1 MTKSRYDECMK
12 DKLLQIKSLIEDI
25 LLAMEPEEK
34 DTSSQAISPTKEQDF
49 EELKSLLASEVW
61 PEAVFSAQ
69 IADENS
75 EQDKEERAQGIADI
89 MLPPMEGKSF
99 LDFGCGEGHVAKCLS
114 KEAKVSV
121 GYDVEK
127 SQKSKLPWD
136 HKDGNF
142 LLTSDFEKVVSEGPF
157 DVILLYDVV
166 DHAKDAIP
174 SEILSRAASVLAP
187 EGRIFMRCH
196 PWCGRHGGHLYR
208 SINKAFVHLVFKS
221 DELDALGIRPERNLG
236 VVKPLKTYG
245 DIIKDAGLANDSE
258 PEIDNQEVEDF
269 FRDTPVVRD
278 RILKAWGVDKWEN
291 DPPSFQ
297 MSQCF
302 VDYVLKKK

>member
-1 MTKSRYDECMK
+1 M
-12 DKLLQIKSLIEDI
+12 KSLLEEI
-25 LLAMEPEEK
+25 LLAMESEGK
-34 DTSSQAISPTKEQDF
+34 DPPVQEPSPTKEQEFD
-49 EELKSLLASEVW
+49 ELKSLLASEVW

-89 MLPPMEGKSF
+89 MLPTMEGKSF
-99 LDFGCGEGHVAKCLS
+99 LDFGCGEGHVAKYLS
-114 KEAKVSV
+114 KEARVSV
-121 GYDVEK
+121 GYDIEK
-127 SQKSKLPWD
+127 SQRSKLPWN

-142 LLTSDFEKVVSEGPF
+142 ILTSDFEKVVAEGPF

-166 DHAKDAIP
+166 DHVKDMTP
-174 SEILSRAASVLAP
+174 SEMLLKAASVLAP

-208 SINKAFVHLVFKS
+208 SSNKAFVHLVFKS
-221 DELDALGIRPERNLG
+221 DELEALGIRPESNLG

-245 DIIKDAGLANDSE
+245 DIIKDAGLANDAD
-258 PEIDNQEVEDF
+258 PEIDSQEVEDF

-278 RILKAWGVDKWEN
+278 RILKAWGVDKWDN

>member
-1 MTKSRYDECMK
+1 MREKLEKVRILIDE
-12 DKLLQIKSLIEDI
+12 I
-25 LLAMEPEEK
+25 
-34 DTSSQAISPTKEQDF
+34 
-49 EELKSLLASEVW
+49 LASLDAAPPQNPKTGLNEEEFGVLKGLLESDQW

-89 MLPPMEGKSF
+89 ILPPMEGKSF
-99 LDFGCGEGHVAKCLS
+99 LDFGCGEGHVAKYLS
-114 KEAKVSV
+114 KEARVSV
-121 GYDVEK
+121 GYDIEK
-127 SQKSKLPWD
+127 SQRSKLPWD

-142 LLTSDFEKVVSEGPF
+142 LLTSDFEKVVAEGPF
-157 DVILLYDVV
+157 DVILMYDVV
-166 DHAKDAIP
+166 DHVKDMTP
-174 SEILSRAASVLAP
+174 SEMLLKAASVLAP

-208 SINKAFVHLVFKS
+208 STNKAFVHLVFNS
-221 DELDALGIRPERNLG
+221 DELEALGIRPESNLG

-278 RILKAWGVDKWEN
+278 RILKAWGVDKWEQ

>member
-1 MTKSRYDECMK
+1 MREKLEKVRTLIDE
-12 DKLLQIKSLIEDI
+12 I
-25 LLAMEPEEK
+25 
-34 DTSSQAISPTKEQDF
+34 
-49 EELKSLLASEVW
+49 LASLDAAPPQNPKTGLNEEEFGVLKGLLESDQW

-89 MLPPMEGKSF
+89 ILPPMEGKSF
-99 LDFGCGEGHVAKCLS
+99 LDFGCGEGHVAKYLS
-114 KEAKVSV
+114 KEARVSV
-121 GYDVEK
+121 GYDIEK
-127 SQKSKLPWD
+127 SQRSKLPWN

-142 LLTSDFEKVVSEGPF
+142 LLTSDFEKVVAEGPF

-166 DHAKDAIP
+166 DHVKDMTP
-174 SEILSRAASVLAP
+174 SEMLLKAASVLAP

-208 SINKAFVHLVFKS
+208 STNKAFVHLVFKS
-221 DELDALGIRPERNLG
+221 DELEALGIRPESNLG

-245 DIIKDAGLANDSE
+245 DIIKDAELINDSE

-278 RILKAWGVDKWEN
+278 RILKAWGVDKWEH